1 LRPWRT
7 GLGVVSGRKAVVPA
21 RLPEATILALARIQ
35 EVGRPGPARRRP
47 GDGEECCGDSAC
59 DSMEGIVDVLGG
71 DSGFRAPTGLESTEG
86 PEAAGIAGSK
96 PLRRFGVIE
105 VLLWRDARRSGML
118 DDLGESTIDG
128 KSPLACRVKPCPQV
142 EALRP
147 APEEPCPLVKALRVA
162 PAEEPRLELGC
173 VPPRLLD
180 SGPWH
185 AGWLHDG
192 DSHGGP
198 PIGYHCLWAHGSLS
212 RLSRA
217 PLTEACI
224 ILSLPCVKPR

>member
-1 LRPWRT
+1 M
-7 GLGVVSGRKAVVPA
+7 VSGRRAVVPA
-21 RLPEATILALARIQ
+21 RLPEAIILALARTQ
-35 EVGRPGPARRRP
+35 EVGRSGPARRRP

-59 DSMEGIVDVLGG
+59 DSMDGIVVLGG

-86 PEAAGIAGSK
+86 LEVAGIAGSK
-96 PLRRFGVIE
+96 QLRRFGVIQ
-105 VLLWRDARRSGML
+105 VVLWRDARRSGML
-118 DDLGESTIDG
+118 DDAKEH
-128 KSPLACRVKPCPQV
+128 
-142 EALRP
+142 
-147 APEEPCPLVKALRVA
+147 
-162 PAEEPRLELGC
+162 RLELQLGC

-198 PIGYHCLWAHGSLS
+198 PIGYHSLWAHGALS
-212 RLSRA
+212 HLRRS

-224 ILSLPCVKPR
+224 ILSLPCVKPRCSDHSSFAESDAPPNFFCEKAPTRAPAGRLGISSGSCSPALECTVAVLCSC